1 MALPVRPIET
11 TDTKELKWGHTVVGT
26 TAVKL
31 TALEFKFEKGLLL
44 RAPGSSDPT
53 PNANFIWIGGAGV
66 TADSNAGTGGMPL
79 APGESINL
87 PVDDPTEVYVISD
100 AASQD
105 IAWMGV

>member
-44 RAPGSSDPT
+44 RAPGSSD
-53 PNANFIWIGGAGV
+53 V